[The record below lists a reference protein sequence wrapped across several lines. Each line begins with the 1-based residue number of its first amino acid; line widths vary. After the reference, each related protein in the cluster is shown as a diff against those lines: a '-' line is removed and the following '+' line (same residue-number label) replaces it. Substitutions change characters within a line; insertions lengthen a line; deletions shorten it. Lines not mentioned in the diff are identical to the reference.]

1 MGKEKTPFE
10 IRLDLLH
17 LARSVIQENKDRNF
31 HLLMDKRSTNPDETY
46 KKEDI
51 QVSFEEIIEKAKE
64 LNKFVTTK
72 Q

>member
-31 HLLMDKRSTNPDETY
+31 HLLMDKRSTNPDEPY

-51 QVSFEEIIEKAKE
+51 QISFEEIIEKAKE